1 MKEEILH
8 EFSSEM
14 PSINIFG
21 NEIVTKVGN
30 LGALFFK
37 SKGDIKL
44 LISNFFSTLFKN
56 RKMPVFIGSK

>member
-44 LISNFFSTLFKN
+44 LISNFFLHCLKTEKCLYS
-56 RKMPVFIGSK
+56 